1 MLIAVDIGNSN
12 IGFAL
17 FPDPSRSASLIVRKA
32 HAHPARTSGF
42 YEKIIAQMI
51 KETHAENLPPSISA
65 IVASVVPSRNTLIN
79 KTLSSFCKNRPL
91 YVSPGINSGLTFSVK
106 EPFKLG
112 ADRIANA
119 VAGINYNKG
128 RPTAIL
134 DFGTATTITVVGK
147 KSALLGGAI
156 LPGIS
161 LMLKAL
167 NSGTAKLPLVSTDA
181 LGEKALGKDTASS
194 IISGV
199 LYGTAG
205 AAEKLI
211 KIMEKELEFKLQ
223 LLLTGGNAPLISS
236 FINRA
241 FTLHPHLTFEGLR
254 LLYLMN
260 KRQAKVKVA
269 VEGLSLKKEDYN
281 HVGKTDSFPY

>member
-12 IGFAL
+12 IGFGL
-17 FPDPSRSASLIVRKA
+17 FPDPLRSASLIVRKA
-32 HAHPARTSGF
+32 PSHPARTSGF
-42 YEKIIAQMI
+42 YEKTIAQMI
-51 KETHAENLPPSISA
+51 KETHAENMPPFISA
-65 IVASVVPSRNTLIN
+65 IVASVVPARNTLIN
-79 KTLSSFCKNRPL
+79 KTLSSFCKKRPL

-134 DFGTATTITVVGK
+134 DLGTATTITVIGK
-147 KSALLGGAI
+147 KSAILGGAI

-167 NSGTAKLPLVSTDA
+167 NTGTAKLPLVSTYT
-181 LGEKALGKDTASS
+181 LGGKSLGKDTASS
-194 IISGV
+194 IISGA

-211 KIMEKELEFKLQ
+211 KMMEKELEFKLQ

-236 FINRA
+236 FINRS
-241 FTLHPHLTFEGLR
+241 FTLLPHLTFEGLR
-254 LLYLMN
+254 LLYLLN
-260 KRQAKVKVA
+260 TGYRQ
-269 VEGLSLKKEDYN
+269 
-281 HVGKTDSFPY
+281 

>member
-12 IGFAL
+12 IGFGL
-17 FPDPSRSASLIVRKA
+17 FPDPLRSASLIVRKVQ
-32 HAHPARTSGF
+32 AHPARTSGF
-42 YEKIIAQMI
+42 YEKIIARMI
-51 KETHAENLPPSISA
+51 KETHAEDMPPSISA
-65 IVASVVPSRNTLIN
+65 IVASVVPARNTMIN
-79 KTLSSFCKNRPL
+79 KTLSSFCRKRPL
-91 YVSPGINSGLTFSVK
+91 YVSAGMNSGLTFSVK

-119 VAGINYNKG
+119 VAGTNSTKG

-134 DFGTATTITVVGK
+134 DFGTATSITVVGE

-156 LPGIS
+156 LPGLS

-181 LGEKALGKDTASS
+181 PEKALGKDTASS
-194 IISGV
+194 ITSGV
-199 LYGTAG
+199 VYGTAG

-236 FINRA
+236 FINRS
-241 FTLHPHLTFEGLR
+241 FTLHPHLTLEGLR
-254 LLYLMN
+254 LLYLLN
-260 KRQAKVKVA
+260 SGN
-269 VEGLSLKKEDYN
+269 GL
-281 HVGKTDSFPY
+281 

>member
-12 IGFAL
+12 IGFGL
-17 FPDPSRSASLIVRKA
+17 FPDPLRSASLIVRKTPS
-32 HAHPARTSGF
+32 HPTRTCGF
-42 YEKIIAQMI
+42 YEKIIAHMI
-51 KETHAENLPPSISA
+51 AETHAENIPPSIPA
-65 IVASVVPSRNTLIN
+65 IVASVVPARNTVIN
-79 KTLSSFCKNRPL
+79 KTLASFCKKRPL
-91 YVSPGINSGLTFSVK
+91 YVTPGIKSGLTFSVK

-112 ADRIANA
+112 TDRIASA
-119 VAGINYNKG
+119 VAGITYNKG

-134 DFGTATTITVVGK
+134 DFGTATTITIVGK

-167 NSGTAKLPLVSTDA
+167 HSGTAKLPLVSTDA
-181 LGEKALGKDTASS
+181 PGGKALGKDTDSS

-211 KIMEKELEFKLQ
+211 KMMEKELEFKLQ
-223 LLLTGGNAPLISS
+223 LVLTGGNATLISS
-236 FINRA
+236 FINRS
-241 FTLHPHLTFEGLR
+241 FVLHPDLTFEGLR

-260 KRQAKVKVA
+260 TGDRR
-269 VEGLSLKKEDYN
+269 
-281 HVGKTDSFPY
+281 

>member
-12 IGFAL
+12 IGFGL
-17 FPDPSRSASLIVRKA
+17 FPDPLKNASLIVRKA
-32 HAHPARTSGF
+32 HSDPACTSVF
-42 YEKIIAQMI
+42 YEMILAQMI
-51 KETHAENLPPSISA
+51 KETHTDNKPASISA
-65 IVASVVPSRNTLIN
+65 IVASVVPARNPVINVTLA
-79 KTLSSFCKNRPL
+79 SFCEKRPL
-91 YVSPGINSGLTFSVK
+91 YVSPRINSGLTFGVK

-112 ADRIANA
+112 SDRIANA

-147 KSALLGGAI
+147 KSSLLGGAI
-156 LPGIS
+156 LPGVS

-167 NSGTAKLPLVSTDA
+167 NCGTAKLPLVSTDA
-181 LGEKALGKDTASS
+181 AGGKALGKDTASA
-194 IISGV
+194 IRSGV

-211 KIMEKELEFKLQ
+211 KMMEKELEFKLQ

-236 FINRA
+236 FLNRS
-241 FTLHPHLTFEGLR
+241 FTLRPHLTFEGLR

-260 KRQAKVKVA
+260 KRQTRIK
-269 VEGLSLKKEDYN
+269 VEG
-281 HVGKTDSFPY
+281 

>member
-1 MLIAVDIGNSN
+1 MLIGVDIGNSN
-12 IGFAL
+12 IGFGL
-17 FPDPSRSASLIVRKA
+17 FPDPLRSASLTVRKVDT
-32 HAHPARTSGF
+32 HPARTSVF
-42 YEKIIAQMI
+42 YEKVIAQMI
-51 KETHAENLPPSISA
+51 KETPGNMPPTISA
-65 IVASVVPSRNTLIN
+65 VVASVVPSRNTIIN
-79 KTLSSFCKNRPL
+79 KTLASFCKKRPL
-91 YVSPGINSGLTFSVK
+91 YVSAGINSGLTFSVI

-119 VAGINYNKG
+119 VAGINCNKG
-128 RPTAIL
+128 RPTAVL
-134 DFGTATTITVVGK
+134 DFGTATTVTVVGK

-161 LMLKAL
+161 IMLKAL
-167 NSGTAKLPLVSTDA
+167 NTGTAKLPLVSTDA

-260 KRQAKVKVA
+260 KRQAKVKV
-269 VEGLSLKKEDYN
+269 E
-281 HVGKTDSFPY
+281 